1 MLIVD
6 ALLGE
11 APGLSEEVEERRH
24 NSFTYFLKDVK
35 QDGVYMKQDVPSIAH
50 EYLHVWGKGVKVN
63 QKFVQDS
70 YVTRRDF
77 HPADPNRIE
86 GYMRLM
92 VVASNRVGRLSVKDG
107 KLCLQSAT
115 QRERGMLP
123 TPAPP
128 KESVKHEIDESP
140 AKLPKPTRL

>member
-1 MLIVD
+1 M
-6 ALLGE
+6 
-11 APGLSEEVEERRH
+11 EERRH
-24 NSFTYFLKDVK
+24 NNFTYFLKDVK
-35 QDGVYMKQDVPSIAH
+35 RDGVYMKQNVPSIAH
-50 EYLHVWGKGVKVN
+50 EYLHVWGEGVKVN

-77 HPADPNRIE
+77 HQADPNRIE

-115 QRERGMLP
+115 QCDTVCSQHHHHQKSR
-123 TPAPP
+123 
-128 KESVKHEIDESP
+128 
-140 AKLPKPTRL
+140 